1 MKKIGKNLTNKQKA
15 SGFRERKKMEDMLS
29 SLHEHA
35 SKLAS
40 AEGISEIVKH
50 TLDAMEFTL
59 GFDEADFWMVRDRST
74 YLQDRRGKPFHVAEL
89 RVDGPGVIVKAA
101 TTKRTVRV
109 SDTRREPAFLDD
121 PVTCTNGEA
130 LHMLSELAV
139 PVVVSNET
147 VAILNVENAGIDA
160 FTEQDGMLLETL
172 ASHVASALNRL
183 RQQDELRR
191 NSEHLEELVAERTKK
206 LDESKAR
213 FRELVDSLPQIVFET
228 DLKGDLTFV
237 NHVAFEST
245 GYTMEDGARPV
256 NALELF
262 VPEDRE
268 KIAENALRVLKGENL
283 HGREYTVLRKDGSNF
298 PAFVHATRTVRDGK
312 VVGMRG
318 IVVDITERK
327 LAEKELRRSEARFR
341 NLAELLPQI
350 VFETDQNGIFTF
362 VNHAGFAS
370 TGYTEDDLRLGV
382 NLFQLIPPDEYEKV
396 SKSLTRRHQGEPISL
411 ELKAMRKDGSV
422 FPALVYVSSFWD
434 EGKVIGFRGIVV
446 DITERKQMEEAL
458 VKSEKLAAIGET
470 ATMVAHDL
478 RNPLQGIAGA
488 TYLLK
493 QDSLTAREK
502 TELLQL
508 IQNNIEYSDAI
519 VRDLLDF
526 SGEIHLK
533 LVETAPKSIIR
544 QAIQGVKIPERIAV
558 QDSSDD
564 HVTIRADPDRMRR
577 VFTNLVENA
586 IDAMPQGG
594 TLTMS
599 SRKFDGRVEITIS
612 DSGSGM
618 PEKVLQNL
626 WKPLQTTK
634 AKGLGLGLAIC
645 KRIVDAHGGVISVSS
660 RTGEGTSVS
669 VSLPIKPD
677 AVEVMRK

>member
-1 MKKIGKNLTNKQKA
+1 MNRKGKNLTSRQKRKQ
-15 SGFRERKKMEDMLS
+15 MEDRLT

-35 SKLAS
+35 LRLAS
-40 AEGISEIVKH
+40 AEGISAIVNH

-59 GFDEADFWMVRDRST
+59 GFDEADFWMLRDGSI

-89 RVDGPGVIVKAA
+89 HIGGPGIIVKAA
-101 TTKRTVRV
+101 TAKSTVRI
-109 SDTRREPAFLDD
+109 SDTRKEPAFLDD
-121 PVTCTNGEA
+121 PVTYANGEV

-139 PVVVSNET
+139 PVLVGNET
-147 VAILNVENAGIDA
+147 AAVLNVENMEIKA
-160 FTEQDGMLLETL
+160 FTEQDQMLLETL

-191 NSEHLEELVAERTKK
+191 YSQHLEELVAERTKK
-206 LDESKAR
+206 LEESKSR
-213 FRELVDSLPQIVFET
+213 FRDLVDSLPQIVFET

-237 NHVAFEST
+237 NRVAFEST
-245 GYTMEDGARPV
+245 GYKAEDGARPV

-268 KIAENALRVLKGENL
+268 RITENTMRVLRGENL
-283 HGREYTVLRKDGSNF
+283 HGREYTILRKDGSTF
-298 PAFVHATRTVRDGK
+298 PAFVSASRTLRDGK
-312 VVGMRG
+312 VVGLKG
-318 IVVDITERK
+318 IAVDITERR
-327 LAEKELRRSEARFR
+327 LAEKELRKSETRFR

-350 VFETDQNGIFTF
+350 VFETDENGIFTF
-362 VNHAGFAS
+362 VNHVGFIS
-370 TGYTEDDLRLGV
+370 TGYTEDDLHNGV
-382 NLFQLIPPDEYEKV
+382 NLYQLVPPEEFGKV
-396 SKSLTRRHQGEPISL
+396 TDNLARRHEGEPISL
-411 ELKAMRKDGSV
+411 EVKVARRDGSV
-422 FPALVYVSSFWD
+422 FPALVYASSIWD
-434 EGKVIGFRGIVV
+434 EGKLVGFRGIVV

-493 QDSLTAREK
+493 QDSLKAGEK
-502 TELLQL
+502 IELLQL

-519 VRDLLDF
+519 VRDLLDY

-533 LVETAPKSIIR
+533 LVETTPKSIIR
-544 QAIQGVKIPERIAV
+544 QVIQAVKIPEKIAV

-594 TLTMS
+594 TLMVRSKEFDS
-599 SRKFDGRVEITIS
+599 SAEIAVS
-612 DSGSGM
+612 DTGSGM

-626 WKPLQTTK
+626 WRPLQTTK

-645 KRIVDAHGGVISVSS
+645 KRIVDAHGGIISVRS
-660 RTGEGTSVS
+660 RTGEGTTVT
-669 VSLPIKPD
+669 VRLPVEPV
-677 AVEVMRK
+677 AVEVIRK

>member
-1 MKKIGKNLTNKQKA
+1 
-15 SGFRERKKMEDMLS
+15 
-29 SLHEHA
+29 
-35 SKLAS
+35 
-40 AEGISEIVKH
+40 
-50 TLDAMEFTL
+50 
-59 GFDEADFWMVRDRST
+59 
-74 YLQDRRGKPFHVAEL
+74 
-89 RVDGPGVIVKAA
+89 
-101 TTKRTVRV
+101 
-109 SDTRREPAFLDD
+109 
-121 PVTCTNGEA
+121 
-130 LHMLSELAV
+130 
-139 PVVVSNET
+139 
-147 VAILNVENAGIDA
+147 
-160 FTEQDGMLLETL
+160 
-172 ASHVASALNRL
+172 
-183 RQQDELRR
+183 
-191 NSEHLEELVAERTKK
+191 
-206 LDESKAR
+206 
-213 FRELVDSLPQIVFET
+213 
-228 DLKGDLTFV
+228 
-237 NHVAFEST
+237 
-245 GYTMEDGARPV
+245 
-256 NALELF
+256 
-262 VPEDRE
+262 
-268 KIAENALRVLKGENL
+268 
-283 HGREYTVLRKDGSNF
+283 
-298 PAFVHATRTVRDGK
+298 
-312 VVGMRG
+312 
-318 IVVDITERK
+318 
-327 LAEKELRRSEARFR
+327 
-341 NLAELLPQI
+341 
-350 VFETDQNGIFTF
+350 
-362 VNHAGFAS
+362 
-370 TGYTEDDLRLGV
+370 
-382 NLFQLIPPDEYEKV
+382 
-396 SKSLTRRHQGEPISL
+396 
-411 ELKAMRKDGSV
+411 MRKDGSV